1 MAPIARTTALVIA
14 LVVAAP
20 VAAAQVYKW
29 VDEDGVTHY
38 TQQPPPGGEA
48 QVIDPNVAEPSAAA
62 PAGGSGEDTAAA
74 GDGSGESSG
83 DDGDS
88 QSMAEFCNQLRDEA
102 QLLASDRPVKVQS
115 GDRVTD
121 LTGEARQQRLA
132 STRSQ
137 IEQYCGDQGS

>member
-14 LVVAAP
+14 LVFAAP

-48 QVIDPNVAEPSAAA
+48 QVIDPNVAQPTSAAPTA
-62 PAGGSGEDTAAA
+62 SGEDTAG
-74 GDGSGESSG
+74 GDAGESSG

-115 GDRVTD
+115 GDSVTD

>member
-1 MAPIARTTALVIA
+1 MAPIARTTALAIA
-14 LVVAAP
+14 LVIAAP

-48 QVIDPNVAEPSAAA
+48 QVIDPDVAQPTAAP
-62 PAGGSGEDTAAA
+62 PAGGSGDEAAA
-74 GDGSGESSG
+74 TGDASGESSG
-83 DDGDS
+83 DDGDT
-88 QSMAEFCNQLRDEA
+88 QSMAEFCSQLRDEA

-115 GDRVTD
+115 GDSVTD
-121 LTGEARQQRLA
+121 LSGDARQQRLQE
-132 STRSQ
+132 TRGQ